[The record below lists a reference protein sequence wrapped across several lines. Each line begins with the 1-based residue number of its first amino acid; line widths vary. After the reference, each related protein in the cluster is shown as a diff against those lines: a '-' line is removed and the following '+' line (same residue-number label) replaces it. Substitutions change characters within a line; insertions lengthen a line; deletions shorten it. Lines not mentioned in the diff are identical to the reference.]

1 MVGDEVDAMATGA
14 DTAVIERCEPR
25 RNLLMRSDRF
35 RRKALAANIDQA
47 AYVIAGDPPFSEELL
62 LRVQLA
68 AALESIT
75 FAVICNKADLEEP
88 TALIRPRI
96 ELLRQLQVPVFEI
109 SARQGGSGLDA
120 LYAWLGGRRTLL
132 LGQSGMGKS
141 TLLNRL
147 VPEAGLRTQ
156 AISRRLATGKHTTS
170 FTRMFFP
177 RLKDEADGETAL
189 IDSPGFQQFGLQH
202 LSQSELRYGALE
214 FQVGDLRCRF
224 GNCRHLDEP
233 GCAVRIRAERGE
245 IDAQRYRLF
254 RTIVLE
260 TGD

>member
-1 MVGDEVDAMATGA
+1 MATGA
-14 DTAVIERCEPR
+14 DTAVIEGVEPR

-35 RRKALAANIDQA
+35 RRKALAANLDQA
-47 AYVIAGDPPFSEELL
+47 AYVIAGDPQFSEELL

-75 FAVICNKADLEEP
+75 FAVICNKADLADA
-88 TALIRPRI
+88 TALIRPRLD
-96 ELLRQLQVPVFEI
+96 LLRKLQVPVFEI
-109 SARQGGSGLDA
+109 SAKQGGPGLDA
-120 LYAWLGGRRTLL
+120 LYAWLTARRTLL

-156 AISRRLATGKHTTS
+156 DISRRLATGKHTTS

-177 RLKDEADGETAL
+177 RLPESAQGSSAL

-214 FQVGDLRCRF
+214 FRVGELRCRF

-233 GCAVRIRAERGE
+233 GCSVRLQAERGE

-260 TGD
+260 ASE